1 MPPLLQVVSGRVV
14 NPGTTITALTADT
27 GDSFTV
33 RNFTN
38 GRAWLLNV
46 WAKEGTIGI
55 ARIRSSLLHDISQA
69 IRLRVPLAAKC
80 RPLLPLDHR
89 QLLVAQDTLTVELSG
104 GGAETDALSFL
115 VYYEDAPGGTQSF
128 ITHAELASRRVY
140 TVGLEV
146 PVTSGGTAGQ
156 YGGTVAVNA
165 GASAN
170 ILKAN
175 TAYAIVGYLTDT
187 ELVNIGIN
195 GPDFGNVRIAGPGS
209 TDAFVTRDWFDRLSI
224 EQDLPLIPVI
234 NSANAANTNLD
245 VIDTATGT
253 SINVTLILE
262 QLSGPPPSAALA

>member
-1 MPPLLQVVSGRVV
+1 MPPLLQVISGRAV

-46 WAKEGTIGI
+46 WAKEGTIGV

-69 IRLRVPLAAKC
+69 IRLRVPLANKC
-80 RPLLPLDHR
+80 RPLLPLNHR
-89 QLLVAQDTLTVELSG
+89 QLLNAQDALTVEMSG
-104 GGAETDALSFL
+104 GGAETDALTYL

-128 ITHAELASRRVY
+128 ISHSELAGRRVY
-140 TVGLEV
+140 TAGLEV
-146 PVTSGGTAGQ
+146 PITSGGTAGQ
-156 YGGTVAVNA
+156 YGGSAAINSGSA
-165 GASAN
+165 GN

-187 ELVNIGIN
+187 ELVNVGVT
-195 GPDFGNVRIAGPGS
+195 GPDFGNVRIGGPGS
-209 TDAFVTRDWFDRLSI
+209 TDAYVTRDWFDRLSI

-234 NSANAANTNLD
+234 NSANAANTNVD

-262 QLSGPPPSAALA
+262 QLTGPPPQAALA